1 MPDTAA
7 FDTLAAAETMTD
19 AGIEETHAKAIAG
32 VVRDGR
38 AGLAIRS
45 DIRRLE
51 DKMAAKSDVAELKVA
66 IAGLEARF
74 TSRVVDTGRRDRR
87 NPCRHQVL
95 RIARPRR
102 VSDFVGAGGAEGKR
116 WIDYPHTAVH
126 RLPRIRRTVLAEG
139 MGFEPTIR
147 IVSA

>member
-32 VVRDGR
+32 VVRDGH
-38 AGLAIRS
+38 AGLATKS

-51 DKMAAKSDVAELKVA
+51 DRMAAKSDVAELKVA

-74 TSRVVDTGRRDRR
+74 HRALWI
-87 NPCRHQVL
+87 Q
-95 RIARPRR
+95 
-102 VSDFVGAGGAEGKR
+102 GGA
-116 WIDYPHTAVH
+116 IIA
-126 RLPRIRRTVLAEG
+126 ILAAIKFFG
-139 MGFEPTIR
+139 
-147 IVSA
+147 